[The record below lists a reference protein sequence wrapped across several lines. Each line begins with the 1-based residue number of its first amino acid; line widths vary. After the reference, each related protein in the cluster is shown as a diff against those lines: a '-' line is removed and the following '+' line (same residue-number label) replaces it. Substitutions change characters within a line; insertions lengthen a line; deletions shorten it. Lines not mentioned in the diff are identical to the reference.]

1 MLSDYVLASNDTS
14 ILTRALPLAEREL
27 EFWHTNRTLNVT
39 SPFTNKTYAVSR
51 YAVNNTAPRPESY
64 LTGSYDLK
72 RLLYCAHIFAI
83 DYTTVNGP
91 DITTPFTEDQKS
103 ELYSELA
110 SGAETGWDYTVR
122 FASQPF
128 AGGTNNTNPVLRS
141 LNIKNTVPICLNSI
155 LCAFCHFVCQLE
167 SFLCCVK
174 RQGPST
180 SRPAILSSLRNF
192 HKHE

>member
-72 RLLYCAHIFAI
+72 RLF
-83 DYTTVNGP
+83 
-91 DITTPFTEDQKS
+91 
-103 ELYSELA
+103 
-110 SGAETGWDYTVR
+110 
-122 FASQPF
+122 
-128 AGGTNNTNPVLRS
+128 
-141 LNIKNTVPICLNSI
+141 I
-155 LCAFCHFVCQLE
+155 LCSHLLQ
-167 SFLCCVK
+167 
-174 RQGPST
+174 
-180 SRPAILSSLRNF
+180 
-192 HKHE
+192 